1 MSVWHQRKY
10 FKQTGGEKM
19 DNLQEDLVYEEK
31 LDQIS
36 DQLEELILDA
46 MLSAL
51 EKLNKR
57 KEMFLE
63 SAIQEQA
70 AEIRF

>member
-1 MSVWHQRKY
+1 
-10 FKQTGGEKM
+10 M